1 MATETAKLER
11 RGMADFAIVI
21 DFKPGSPDPA
31 RVFRSMTQLIDT
43 FQKFDRE
50 LVHTIDVNI
59 QPTMLLEDVE
69 SGSVKGWLRALL
81 EATDDTGLKELNWK
95 KIVGGYLVKAKYLMI
110 DFLNRETDIIVK
122 EDLEQLQ
129 GQLYAA
135 AEETG
140 VKHIPAYQPPSKAL
154 LVRSITDIGCALRP
168 LQQGDSAAFET
179 QAGDRVEFNLTVKIA
194 PESLNELLVQESLA
208 HDEELILLVKKPDF
222 LGDSQWEFKH
232 ETTFEAKVQ
241 DADFLTRFRRN
252 EIRLHPGSAVR
263 ALVHVEVAYGYD
275 REVVSRKFHVMKVL
289 EVIEPAPHEQV
300 RFLQE

>member
-1 MATETAKLER
+1 
-11 RGMADFAIVI
+11 MADFAIVI